1 MTQSLAVSSAS
12 TYSLRTVDS
21 ECVTFGDFTLRP
33 SARVL
38 CRHGVALPLGS
49 RKFDILWVLVE
60 RAGQVVPQREL
71 ISRVW
76 RDLVVDYG
84 NLRVQMAGLRKVLGD
99 GEEGARYIANIPGQG
114 YSFVAPIERVS
125 FCRREFPRKPAEL
138 QDVLD
143 VISFALGVPL
153 EGELT
158 LAALI
163 ERLNQAGR
171 SNGAA
176 ATTASR

>member
-1 MTQSLAVSSAS
+1 
-12 TYSLRTVDS
+12 
-21 ECVTFGDFTLRP
+21 
-33 SARVL
+33 
-38 CRHGVALPLGS
+38 
-49 RKFDILWVLVE
+49 
-60 RAGQVVPQREL
+60 
-71 ISRVW
+71 VW

-125 FCRREFPRKPAEL
+125 FGRRDLPEKRAEL

-176 ATTASR
+176 ATNAASR